1 MAHDRLPPSQLRLD
15 AHDALE
21 PPLLPEQVHE

>member
-1 MAHDRLPPSQLRLD
+1 MAHDRSSPIQLRLD
-15 AHDALE
+15 AHDAFA